1 MSSLAW
7 ETLNP
12 LWLLIEGLWMP
23 SKCIIIVQVM
33 EVDAFSSVHDMIHAA
48 IDSYGVQATLRQV
61 VTISILDAT
70 QKSVLLGALIL
81 IYHIRH

>member
-1 MSSLAW
+1 
-7 ETLNP
+7 
-12 LWLLIEGLWMP
+12 MP